1 MVELAGRLVSEWG
14 EDDLPKGQPKAT
26 YYDRYGRSRVL
37 PADPYSLAHYRSR
50 GLRLDPPESPV
61 PVPVDN
67 GFGEGSANATRQK
80 SSPKPEQS
88 EQPDVQMLLS
98 RIAALEAAR
107 KRGPDKKKRKR
118 GRKRTPS

>member
-14 EDDLPKGQPKAT
+14 EGDLPKGQPKAT
-26 YYDRYGRSRVL
+26 WYDKYGRARVL
-37 PADPYSLAHYRSR
+37 PADPYSLAHYQSR

-80 SSPKPEQS
+80 SSPKPEV
-88 EQPDVQMLLS
+88 EQPDIQVLLD

-107 KRGPDKKKRKR
+107 KRGPDKKKRKK
-118 GRKRTPS
+118 RKRNRA